1 MLVKVGL
8 ELNDKD
14 RAIAWAL
21 DYPGCFAYGKAGPD
35 AIVALANAL
44 VAYEEWANRHGGV
57 GWLQLGNFDV
67 RLVDTWRVYEVDDQ
81 YELAEKGFP
90 VESWFLQD
98 WQPLRPEEIE
108 RGLLL
113 LSWTR
118 EDLLRTVEGMKDEQL
133 DRQYAGE
140 RLSIRGILKHVAN
153 AEWRYLDCLGWA
165 AQQRDQLPE
174 DAFERL
180 SVVREQLKTVFQEH
194 AGKEYATGKGGEF
207 WSPRKLLRRAL
218 WHEIDHRQHIL
229 KLSLFHR

>member
-8 ELNDKD
+8 ELNDQG

-21 DYPGCFAYGKAGPD
+21 DYPGCFAYGKEGPD
-35 AIVALANAL
+35 AIVALASAL
-44 VAYEEWANRHGGV
+44 VAYEEWANRHGGE

-67 RLVDTWRVYEVDDQ
+67 RLVDTWRVYEVNDQ

-90 VESWFLQD
+90 VASWFLQD
-98 WQPLRPEEIE
+98 WKPLRPDEIE
-108 RGLLL
+108 RGVLL

-118 EDLLRTVEGMKDEQL
+118 EDLLRTVEGMQDEQL

-140 RLSIRGILKHVAN
+140 RSSIRGILKHVAD

-165 AQQRDQLPE
+165 GQQCDHLPE
-174 DAFERL
+174 DACERL
-180 SVVREQLKTVFQEH
+180 RVVREQLKTVFQQQ
-194 AGKEYATGKGGEF
+194 AGKEYVVGKGGEF

-229 KLSLFHR
+229 KLSLFR